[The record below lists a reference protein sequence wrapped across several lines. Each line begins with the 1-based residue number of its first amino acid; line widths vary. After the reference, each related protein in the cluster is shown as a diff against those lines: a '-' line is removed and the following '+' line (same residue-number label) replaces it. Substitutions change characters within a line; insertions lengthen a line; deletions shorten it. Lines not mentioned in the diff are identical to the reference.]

1 MTGMSGCGRPE
12 PQELIMAVDQRSQ
25 SGEPESLAVQS
36 DPDFVTKILGIMEKL
51 YFIKDVHTLLDAVL
65 FQARQLT
72 RADAGSIYLI
82 ENDVLNFSYIQN
94 DTLFVSS
101 GGNKY
106 LYTSNSV
113 DIDNQSLA
121 GYVALTGKPLII
133 DDVYNIPTEM
143 PFSFNEIFDQLSGY
157 RTKSVLAVPLIT
169 SHKKTVG
176 VMQIINPLTI
186 DRAPAN
192 FNPKDQLVTSYF
204 ASNAAAAIERA
215 MLTREII
222 LRMIRMCELRDPAET
237 GVHASRVGAY
247 TAELYHQWALQK
259 GLAEE
264 EIKRHKDLLRIAAML
279 HDLGKVAISDLI
291 LKKPARLDPEEFQ
304 IMQYHTIYGARL
316 FQDRQSDLDALSAE
330 IALNHHEKWDGTGYP
345 GKIDNIYLDQLTLG
359 KGKKGTEIPLA
370 GRIVALADVYD
381 ALISKRIYKEA
392 FREDMALNYIKHQS
406 GKHFDPEVVEAFFA
420 IYDVIVAIRE
430 RFPEG
435 GTSLSLITSC

>member
-1 MTGMSGCGRPE
+1 MT
-12 PQELIMAVDQRSQ
+12 ANQRSQ
-25 SGEPESLAVQS
+25 NGDPESLDVQG
-36 DPDFVTKILGIMEKL
+36 DADFCTKILGIMENL
-51 YFIKDVHTLLDAVL
+51 YFIKDVHALLDAVL

-82 ENDVLNFSYIQN
+82 ENGVLNFSYIQN
-94 DTLFVSS
+94 DTMFVSS
-101 GGNKY
+101 GSNKY
-106 LYTSNSV
+106 LYTSNTV
-113 DIDNQSLA
+113 AIDNQSLA

-133 DDVYNIPTEM
+133 EDVYNIPTEM
-143 PFSFNEIFDQLSGY
+143 PFSFNEIFDQISGY

-169 SHKKTVG
+169 SHQKTVG
-176 VMQIINPLTI
+176 VMQIINPLTD
-186 DRAPAN
+186 DRKPSN
-192 FNPKDQLVTSYF
+192 FTPKDQLVLSYF
-204 ASNAAAAIERA
+204 AGNAAAAIERA

-222 LRMIRMCELRDPAET
+222 LRMIKMCELRDPMET

-247 TAELYHQWALQK
+247 TAELYHQWSLKK
-259 GLAEE
+259 GMAEE

-304 IMQYHTIYGARL
+304 IMQYHTIHGARL
-316 FQDRQSDLDALSAE
+316 FENRQSDLDNLSAE

-345 GKIDNIYLDQLTLG
+345 GKIDDIYREQLALG
-359 KGKKGTEIPLA
+359 KGKQGEEIPIA

-381 ALISKRIYKEA
+381 AMISKRIYKEA
-392 FREDMALNYIKHQS
+392 FREDMALNYIKDQS
-406 GKHFDPEVVEAFFA
+406 GKHFDPEVVDAFFA

-435 GTSLSLITSC
+435 GTSLGLVTSC